1 MKRSLFVYLFVLIA
15 GSMMGAQPRAEYP
28 RPQFE
33 RQDWVNLNGEWS
45 YIFDFGKSGKER
57 NYQSSKGF
65 DKKITVPFPPESKL
79 SGVEF
84 TDFIENMWYQRAITI
99 PASWSEKNVYI
110 NFGAVDYACEL
121 FIDGT
126 FVDRHSGG
134 SSSFGFDLTPFVEAG
149 KTYNIVLN
157 VTDDLRGHLQTGGK
171 QHSHYA
177 SGGCSYTRTTGI
189 WQTVWLEAV
198 SPFGL
203 RSAQII
209 PDLDQELVEI
219 HPLFIRESHNATLKV
234 TLKDGNKVISQ
245 KNIRANNTS
254 AIFLPVPK
262 PKTWS
267 PESPFLYDL
276 TFEVIDAQKKTIDKV
291 ESYVGIRKISIDGQK
306 LLLNNQP
313 YFQRLVLDQGFYPD
327 GIWTAPSDEALKN
340 DILLSKA
347 AGFNGARLHQKV
359 FEERFHYWADKLGY
373 ITWGEEASWEMNVNN
388 PEAQRNYIAEWT
400 EIILRDRNYP
410 SIVAWT
416 PFNEVWDSRY
426 VEFPRLMND
435 LYKLTKGLDPT
446 RLFIGSSGGK
456 HFACDVYTAHNYQGD
471 PATLK
476 EQLTPKDGNYNIT
489 WYGGPG
495 NWDENSN
502 SPDKHHEYL
511 LYDGKIPYCLDEF
524 GGIGWTK
531 DQDKAGASEEGWGYG
546 DRPKSKEE
554 LYNRLEGLVD
564 AILSIDYIW
573 GYCYTQLTDVEQE
586 RNGVYYYDRTSKFD
600 MERINKIFSKTKK

>member
-1 MKRSLFVYLFVLIA
+1 MKRNLFVYLFVLITV
-15 GSMMGAQPRAEYP
+15 SMMGAQPRSEYP

-45 YIFDFGKSGKER
+45 YVFDFGKSGKER
-57 NYQSSKGF
+57 DYQSSKGF

-84 TDFIENMWYQRAITI
+84 TDFIENMWYQRSISI
-99 PASWSEKNVYI
+99 PSSWNGKDVYI
-110 NFGAVDYACEL
+110 NFGAVYYACEL

-126 FVDRHSGG
+126 FVGRHFGG
-134 SSSFGFDLTPFVEAG
+134 SSSFSFDLTPFVEAG

-171 QHSHYA
+171 QHSRYF

-189 WQTVWLEAV
+189 WQTVWLEAI

-209 PDLDQELVEI
+209 PDLDQEQVEI

-276 TFEVIDAQKKTIDKV
+276 TFEVIDAEKNIIDKV

-373 ITWGEEASWEMNVNN
+373 LTWGEEASWEMDVNN
-388 PEAQRNYIAEWT
+388 PEAQRNYLSEWT
-400 EIILRDRNYP
+400 EIIIRDRNYP

-416 PFNEVWDSRY
+416 PFNEVWGFDD
-426 VEFPRLMND
+426 VAFPRLMTD

-446 RLFIGSSGGK
+446 RLFVGSSGGTN
-456 HFACDVYTAHNYQGD
+456 FIADIFTAHNYEGN
-471 PATLK
+471 PERLK
-476 EQLTPKDGNYNIT
+476 EQLTPKDGKYYLNRPNG
-489 WYGGPG
+489 WNEKSNKHPG
-495 NWDENSN
+495 F
-502 SPDKHHEYL
+502 L

-524 GGIGWTK
+524 GGIKWVKGQESGTNNT
-531 DQDKAGASEEGWGYG
+531 ASSWGYG
-546 DRPKSKEE
+546 DAPKSKEE
-554 LYNRLEGLVD
+554 LYTRLEGLVD
-564 AILSIDYIW
+564 EIIAADYIW

-586 RNGVYYYDRTSKFD
+586 QNGVYYYDRSSKFD
-600 MERINKIFSKTKK
+600 MDRINKIFSKTKK